1 MAELNFHNQ
10 GRRQQMQG
18 LKKKKACCLIA
29 ADIELF
35 GQFLPC
41 IPILSNYLWAVKQTL
56 FEDSDC
62 FHSVISNLFDPMVPV
77 CFNLY
82 SRACAKRKMDPLR
95 LKRGWQIL
103 ANSSA
108 VMTPA
113 SARHCAG
120 SKNTWQS
127 FNLTRPLRCVSPL
140 ISWPLGS
147 KDDNKSNLE
156 PSELAWLQAIWV
168 ITTF

>member
-10 GRRQQMQG
+10 GRRQQMQEA
-18 LKKKKACCLIA
+18 KACCLIA
-29 ADIELF
+29 ADIVFF

-77 CFNLY
+77 CFKLY
-82 SRACAKRKMDPLR
+82 SRVCAKRKMDPLR
-95 LKRGWQIL
+95 PKRGWQIL
-103 ANSSA
+103 PNSSA
-108 VMTPA
+108 VMALA

-120 SKNTWQS
+120 SKNTWQT
-127 FNLTRPLRCVSPL
+127 FNLRPLRRASPL

-147 KDDNKSNLE
+147 KDDNRSNLVL
-156 PSELAWLQAIWV
+156 SELVWLQAIWI